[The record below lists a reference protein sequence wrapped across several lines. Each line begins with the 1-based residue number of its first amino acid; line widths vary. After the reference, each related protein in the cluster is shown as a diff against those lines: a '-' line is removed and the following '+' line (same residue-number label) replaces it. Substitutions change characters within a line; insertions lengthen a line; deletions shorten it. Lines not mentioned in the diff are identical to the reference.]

1 MNYKSKMRFH
11 DESYLDI
18 LQRKKVNK
26 FRENC
31 DEYLKEKVMK
41 HNLIAIK
48 SKMNFHNATF
58 INLDSLFVDRNLFL
72 ID

>member
-1 MNYKSKMRFH
+1 MNYKSKMRFY

-31 DEYLKEKVMK
+31 EEILKGKSYETQF
-41 HNLIAIK
+41 NCDQIK
-48 SKMNFHNATF
+48 NEFS
-58 INLDSLFVDRNLFL
+58 
-72 ID
+72 